1 MGKEIH
7 VLRELTHSDELM
19 SLKLEVENM
28 KTNREVPGSGKVQN
42 SAFELAAQMDI
53 LFSSYEQLYDAS
65 SRFVTNTIKAFSE
78 ADDTAANKIK

>member
-42 SAFELAAQMDI
+42 SAFELA
-53 LFSSYEQLYDAS
+53 
-65 SRFVTNTIKAFSE
+65 
-78 ADDTAANKIK
+78 